1 MRWKET
7 TMEID
12 LGYVVPCIVVLF
24 AFIGFTAVLGFIY
37 VRLTERKRNE

>member
-1 MRWKET
+1 MT
-7 TMEID
+7 FDI
-12 LGYVVPCIVVLF
+12 GYVVPFIVVLF